1 MNQTMVWKIVS
12 LVGLIL
18 SGVGTLVANFG
29 DGKQQEAMIEEK
41 VNEAIGNRYPQEKV
55 EEP

>member
-12 LVGLIL
+12 LAGLVL
-18 SGVGTLVANFG
+18 TGVGTLLANFG

-41 VNEAIGNRYPQEKV
+41 VNEALAERYPQEV